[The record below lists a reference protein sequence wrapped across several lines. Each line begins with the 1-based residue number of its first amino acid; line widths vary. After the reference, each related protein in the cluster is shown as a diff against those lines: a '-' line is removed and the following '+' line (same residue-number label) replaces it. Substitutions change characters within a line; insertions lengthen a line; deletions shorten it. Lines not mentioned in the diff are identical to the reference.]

1 MFFND
6 FLDQSLTNTFE
17 PQVLLPDAE
26 TLQSKRGT
34 SDQEN
39 TTTFKEVESDTGD
52 ADVPEGL
59 KRNEM
64 AANDDRE
71 QSGLNESS
79 DGTFFDK
86 FTNEPESYVEEQQ
99 QREQSNENRVIEKMA
114 RMTYNLETQ
123 EVIFRGDLN
132 RDLPVNNQSTTEKI
146 LRQSSYCQPNN
157 TGVFGGLY
165 TVNNLNGCQIYN
177 AYFMPGGDSA
187 GQPRVPSS
195 QPKQ

>member
-1 MFFND
+1 MFPD
-6 FLDQSLTNTFE
+6 GFLGQSLTNTFE
-17 PQVLLPDAE
+17 PQVPLQDAE
-26 TLQSKRGT
+26 ILQSKRET
-34 SDQEN
+34 NDQEN
-39 TTTFKEVESDTGD
+39 ATTLEVESDTSH
-52 ADVPEGL
+52 ADLPEGL

-64 AANDDRE
+64 AANDDQE
-71 QSGLNESS
+71 QSGLNKSS
-79 DGTFFDK
+79 DSSFFDK
-86 FTNEPESYVEEQQ
+86 FTNEPERCDEEQQ